1 MPDSPTTIH
10 AFPELRQLAEREA
23 RAAYDAF
30 VRYAEE
36 HPRHSDT
43 GSRRAMTFVWDNNQ
57 GTREWWIAAHLAL
70 LCDLSRDASRDAVAR
85 VVAQRIAWPAWEVA
99 KAEDNWTTLV
109 ALCRKVGIPEPARWE
124 PHPPFAATLTT
135 IVRHLWPENADAR

>member
-23 RAAYDAF
+23 RDCHNRFALLTWG
-30 VRYAEE
+30 V
-36 HPRHSDT
+36 SDGWGELEDEAQAT
-43 GSRRAMTFVWDNNQ
+43 LIRVHIDR
-57 GTREWWIAAHLAL
+57 

-85 VVAQRIAWPAWEVA
+85 VVGKRIGWPAWEVA

-124 PHPPFAATLTT
+124 PHPPFAATLTA
-135 IVRHLWPENADAR
+135 IVRHLWPENAR